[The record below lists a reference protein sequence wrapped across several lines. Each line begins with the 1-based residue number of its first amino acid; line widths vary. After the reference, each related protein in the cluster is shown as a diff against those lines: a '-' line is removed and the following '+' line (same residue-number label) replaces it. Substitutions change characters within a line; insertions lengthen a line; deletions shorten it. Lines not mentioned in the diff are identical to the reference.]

1 MGAAASKQNAPAST
15 TPAPEDKQAHHLQFG
30 RSLLNQLDK
39 STLDKVE
46 GPDASRQA
54 TLDTSIQQKIKSE
67 LERLRKEEA
76 EVRSEIEKAIEK
88 ENLAKESK
96 YKGQSEGKNSNV
108 LRQELDQLRSKIDKY
123 NKQKDISNYAGVKDA
138 QEALVKCYKS
148 QPDRTLDCWKEA
160 EDFKKAVAEAEKKFI
175 SSFS

>member
-1 MGAAASKQNAPAST
+1 MHSSVCCTVNLHVPLADSGLINPMV
-15 TPAPEDKQAHHLQFG
+15 QFG

-39 STLDKVE
+39 SSIDNVSGPDSSRQVTLD
-46 GPDASRQA
+46 S
-54 TLDTSIQQKIKSE
+54 SIQAKIKSE

-76 EVRSEIEKAIEK
+76 DVRAEIEKAIEK

-96 YKGQSEGKNSNV
+96 YRGQSEGKNSNV
-108 LRQELDQLRSKIDKY
+108 LRQELDQLRNKIDKY
-123 NKQKDISNYAGVKDA
+123 NKKKDISNYAGVKEA
-138 QEALVKCYKS
+138 QENLVKCYKT

-160 EDFKKAVAEAEKKFI
+160 EEFKRVVANAEKQFI

>member
-1 MGAAASKQNAPAST
+1 M
-15 TPAPEDKQAHHLQFG
+15 
-30 RSLLNQLDK
+30 NQLDK
-39 STLDKVE
+39 TSLDKVE

-67 LERLRKEEA
+67 LDRLRKEEA
-76 EVRSEIEKAIEK
+76 DVRAEIEKAIQK

-96 YKGQSEGKNSNV
+96 YQGQSEGKNSNV
-108 LRQELDQLRSKIDKY
+108 LRQELDSLRSKIDKY
-123 NKQKDISNYAGVKDA
+123 NKQKDISNYAGVKEA

-160 EDFKKAVAEAEKKFI
+160 EEFKKAVASAEKQFI
-175 SSFS
+175 ASFG

>member
-1 MGAAASKQNAPAST
+1 MGAAASKQNAAAST
-15 TPAPEDKQAHHLQFG
+15 APPAEDKQANHLQFG

-39 STLDKVE
+39 TSLDKVD

-67 LERLRKEEA
+67 LDRLRKEEA
-76 EVRSEIEKAIEK
+76 DVRAEIERAIEK
-88 ENLAKESK
+88 ENLARESK

-123 NKQKDISNYAGVKDA
+123 NKQKDVSNYAGVKEA

-148 QPDRTLDCWKEA
+148 QPERTLDCWKEA
-160 EDFKKAVAEAEKKFI
+160 EEFKKAVANAEKQFI
-175 SSFS
+175 ASFS